1 MEVNHTGVNIAE
13 QLGEVADA
21 FAIPNYKRVAVVHD
35 NASNMKLCTETLKKE
50 SEKWGNVQRVYCS
63 GHTLQLITKKADRTL
78 DLKADQWKLAQ
89 ETAEVL
95 GPLITLKELLSQEEN
110 LSLSATMQM
119 LFNLK
124 RCHLSPEEDDS
135 PAIRELKK
143 TLVTEIDSRWKL
155 SLLEP
160 SSIYL
165 LSSAL
170 DQRFKQLSD
179 WLNIYTSD
187 RPFGRWKECRQQAIE
202 KRRLPRHPKKKQQDM
217 LMQSESDDEEEQEH
231 DGDSAKKEMEQ
242 YLRDTT
248 KIQSGPL
255 A

>member
-124 RCHLSPEEDDS
+124 RCHLSPELDDS

-170 DQRFKQLSD
+170 DQRFKQLTFLTNEKKD
-179 WLNIYTSD
+179 LVYIEVVRLAEHLHQRQTVREVEGVPAASD
-187 RPFGRWKECRQQAIE
+187 R
-202 KRRLPRHPKKKQQDM
+202 
-217 LMQSESDDEEEQEH
+217 EEETAAPPQ
-231 DGDSAKKEMEQ
+231 KETAG
-242 YLRDTT
+242 YAD
-248 KIQSGPL
+248 
-255 A
+255 AV